1 LLSQKSDEVTVKT
14 LFSGNTLL
22 LAAVTVQNAMHPKNA
37 NRVEAIKTGLYKELR
52 TEQDANQFLSSVL
65 SLHLKNEVQSVETE
79 IIREWESLKRM
90 EDIKIVF
97 ESPDVFIAAAA
108 LI

>member
-1 LLSQKSDEVTVKT
+1 MLT
-14 LFSGNTLL
+14 
-22 LAAVTVQNAMHPKNA
+22 
-37 NRVEAIKTGLYKELR
+37 
-52 TEQDANQFLSSVL
+52 
-65 SLHLKNEVQSVETE
+65 LHLKNEVQSIETE